1 MNVYG
6 YFYNRIVNDI
16 TLNCRN
22 VLILSNSKIA
32 NISEFKS
39 DALIVMMNPGN
50 SEPIDQTQVKFID
63 SIDDLFYDF
72 NNVFKAIPDKTQD
85 VIIELMNKMNYNNT
99 IIINLSDIR
108 NKDSKEFIKQI
119 DKTNFNGTGSEH
131 SIFDSSRK
139 NELNFILD
147 KCKNKP
153 IIVATGVDYKLRFI
167 EKQAM
172 SRLPKDNIVGYTEKG
187 RYYHPSRIKNKWI
200 KEIITQLQSQ

>member
-22 VLILSNSKIA
+22 VLILSNSEIA
-32 NISEFKS
+32 NINEFQS

-63 SIDDLFYDF
+63 STDDLFNDF
-72 NNVFKAIPDKTQD
+72 NNVFKAIADKTQD
-85 VIIELMNKMNYNNT
+85 VIIELMNKMNYNNI

-108 NKDSKEFIKQI
+108 NQDSKEFIKQI

-139 NELNFILD
+139 NELNSILE
-147 KCKNKP
+147 KCRNKP
-153 IIVATGVDYKLRFI
+153 IIVATGVDYKLRFLVA
-167 EKQAM
+167 QAM
-172 SRLPKDNIVGYTEKG
+172 SRLPKDNIVGYTAEE

-200 KEIITQLQSQ
+200 EEITKQLQS